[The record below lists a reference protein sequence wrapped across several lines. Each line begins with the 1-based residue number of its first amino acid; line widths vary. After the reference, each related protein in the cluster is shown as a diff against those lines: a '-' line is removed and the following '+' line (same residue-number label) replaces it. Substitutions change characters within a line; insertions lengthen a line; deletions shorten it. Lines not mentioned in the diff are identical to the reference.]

1 MSTLKK
7 IWGILFAIL
16 KGTLVGLAVVIPGV
30 SGGSMLLTI
39 GVYEDAISITS
50 RNKEVRNRSIRKLI
64 PYAIGIVLGV
74 CALSFVITW
83 LLDRF
88 ELFTILAF
96 CGLILGA
103 LPMLFQNIKGQ
114 KVTVSCIVVAV
125 LMAAIMIGLPF
136 LNDTKTETFE
146 RLDTVPAVSE
156 RIVLRDAD
164 VGDTLSLNQSET
176 VYQVESPDGY
186 RGDVSEGILL
196 VEDTEEEALY
206 EMAGDTEFLLTP
218 NADGTMTLTGKTSGE
233 ARIVTVY
240 RAEDTLNQGWLSA
253 LIALVLGFVA
263 AGTMIVPGISGSM
276 VLLVLGYY
284 NSIMGHLKGAIV
296 ALFGLNFSALGSHA
310 LVLVPFGIG
319 VVLGLLFV
327 SKGIKWLLDRHPTP
341 TYYGILALMLTSP
354 YAIFQKATCFT
365 DGFFASL
372 NVWTVLVA
380 LLCLVGGFFVAF
392 GMSKKES

>member
-1 MSTLKK
+1 M
-7 IWGILFAIL
+7 GILFAIL

-50 RNKEVRNRSIRKLI
+50 RDKDVRRRSIVKLI
-64 PYAIGIVLGV
+64 PYALGIVVGV
-74 CALSFVITW
+74 CALSFVVTW

-103 LPMLFQNIKGQ
+103 LPMLIRNVRGK
-114 KVTVSCIVVAV
+114 KVTVPCIAAAV
-125 LMAAIMIGLPF
+125 LMAAIMIVLPF
-136 LNDTKTETFE
+136 FNDSTTETFE
-146 RLDTVPAVSE
+146 RINTVPAVSE

-164 VGDTLSLNQSET
+164 AGETILLTQQET
-176 VYQVESPDGY
+176 VLKVDSPDGY
-186 RGDVSEGILL
+186 GGDPKNGILL
-196 VEDTEEEALY
+196 LEDTEEEALY
-206 EMAGDTEFLLTP
+206 TEAEDSEFLLTP
-218 NADGTMTLTGKTSGE
+218 NADGTMTLTGKTTGQT
-233 ARIVTVY
+233 RTVTVY
-240 RAEDTLNQGWLSA
+240 RAADTLDRGWISA

-296 ALFGLNFSALGSHA
+296 ALFGLNFSALGTHA
-310 LVLVPFGIG
+310 MVLVPFGIG
-319 VVLGLLFV
+319 VCLGLVFV

-372 NVWTVLVA
+372 NVFSVLIAV
-380 LLCLVGGFFVAF
+380 LCLAAGFFVAF